1 MPSLTDHL
9 YRLSRSPVAA
19 SWVAGAGGAVAVVA
33 LAQLCLLIAAGPQLP
48 FTPTHAATPGAVD
61 SGPLAKWHLFG
72 IPNAG
77 VVLQA
82 TTLSLV
88 LRGTVA
94 TDQQNRALAIMA
106 EKGRPDAGYHVGEQL
121 PGGGVLQAVHAD
133 HVIIANGGTQERL
146 ALVDPATRPQPAPN
160 RSSVAIAPAGLAPPT
175 GMPSSVGALSV
186 LPVVENGRVVGGR
199 LATPDVARIERL
211 GLRRDDV
218 IVSIDGT
225 AVADPAI
232 NRTLEKGLLAGSA
245 MTLVVRRDGRER
257 TVRVAP

>member
-9 YRLSRSPVAA
+9 YRFSRSPIAA
-19 SWVAGAGGAVAVVA
+19 NWVARVGGAVAVIA

-48 FTPTHAATPGAVD
+48 FTPPHATPPRAVD
-61 SGPLAKWHLFG
+61 DGPLGKWHLFG

-77 VVLQA
+77 VVLKA

-94 TDQQNRALAIMA
+94 TDQQDRALAIMA

-133 HVIIANGGTQERL
+133 HVIIANGGKQERL
-146 ALVDPATRPQPAPN
+146 ALIEPAARAQPASGRLP
-160 RSSVAIAPAGLAPPT
+160 IAAAAAGWAPPAGI
-175 GMPSSVGALSV
+175 PSSVGAMSV
-186 LPVVENGRVVGGR
+186 LPVVENGRVVGAR
-199 LATPDVARIERL
+199 LTTPDVARVERL

-232 NRTLEKGLLAGSA
+232 NRTLEQGLLAGSA
-245 MTLVVRRDGRER
+245 MTLVVRRDGREQ
-257 TVRVAP
+257 TIRVAP

>member
-19 SWVAGAGGAVAVVA
+19 SWVARAGGAVAVVA

-48 FTPTHAATPGAVD
+48 FMPTHGATPGAVD

-133 HVIIANGGTQERL
+133 HVIIANGGTRERL
-146 ALVDPATRPQPAPN
+146 ALVDPATRLQPAST
-160 RSSVAIAPAGLAPPT
+160 RSPIAVAPVALAPPT
-175 GMPSSVGALSV
+175 GVPSLVGALNV
-186 LPVVENGRVVGGR
+186 LPVVENGRVAGAR
-199 LATPDVARIERL
+199 LVTPDVARIERL

-245 MTLVVRRDGRER
+245 MTLVVRRDGREQ

>member
-9 YRLSRSPVAA
+9 YRLSRSPITAN
-19 SWVAGAGGAVAVVA
+19 WVARTGGAVAVIA
-33 LAQLCLLIAAGPQLP
+33 LAQLCLLMAAGPQLP
-48 FTPTHAATPGAVD
+48 FTPTLAATPATAD

-72 IPNAG
+72 IPSAG
-77 VVLQA
+77 VALKA

-94 TDQQNRALAIMA
+94 TDQQDRAVAIMA
-106 EKGRPDAGYHVGEQL
+106 EKGRPDAGYHVGEHL

-133 HVIIANGGTQERL
+133 HVVIANGGTQERL
-146 ALVDPATRPQPAPN
+146 ALVDPVTRLPPASS
-160 RSSVAIAPAGLAPPT
+160 RSSVAVAPAGLASPT
-175 GMPSSVGALSV
+175 GMPSSVGALNV
-186 LPVVENGRVVGGR
+186 LPVVENGRVVGAR
-199 LATPDVARIERL
+199 LVTPDVARVERL

-218 IVSIDGT
+218 IVSIDGI

-245 MTLVVRRDGRER
+245 MTLVVRRDGREQ

>member
-19 SWVAGAGGAVAVVA
+19 SWVARVGGAVAVIA

-61 SGPLAKWHLFG
+61 NGPLAKWHLFG

-77 VVLQA
+77 VVLKA

-94 TDQQNRALAIMA
+94 TDRQNRALAIMA
-106 EKGRPDAGYHVGEQL
+106 EKGRPDAGYHVGERL

-133 HVIIANGGTQERL
+133 HVVIVNGGTQERL
-146 ALVDPATRPQPAPN
+146 ALIEPTARPQPAPT
-160 RSSVAIAPAGLAPPT
+160 RSSVAVAPTGLAPPP
-175 GMPSSVGALSV
+175 GMASSAGALSI
-186 LPVVENGRVVGGR
+186 LPVVENGRVVGAR
-199 LATPDVARIERL
+199 LATADVARIERL

>member
-1 MPSLTDHL
+1 MSSLTDHL

-19 SWVAGAGGAVAVVA
+19 SWVARVGGAVAVMA
-33 LAQLCLLIAAGPQLP
+33 LAQLCLLVAAGPQLP
-48 FTPTHAATPGAVD
+48 FPPARATAPAALD

-94 TDQQNRALAIMA
+94 TDRQERAVAILA
-106 EKGRPDAGYHVGEQL
+106 EKGRPDAGYHVGDRL

-133 HVIIANGGTQERL
+133 HVVIANGGTQERL
-146 ALVDPATRPQPAPN
+146 ALVDPLARPQPAPR
-160 RSSVAIAPAGLAPPT
+160 RSSVVVASAGPVPPPA
-175 GMPSSVGALSV
+175 MPSAVGDLSV
-186 LPVVENGRVVGGR
+186 LPVLENGRVVGAR

-232 NRTLEKGLLAGSA
+232 NRTLEKGLLAGRA
-245 MTLVVRRDGRER
+245 MTLIVRRDGRER
-257 TVRVAP
+257 TVRIAP

>member
-1 MPSLTDHL
+1 MSSLTDHL
-9 YRLSRSPVAA
+9 YRLSRSPAAA
-19 SWVAGAGGAVAVVA
+19 SWVARVGGAVAAIA

-48 FTPTHAATPGAVD
+48 FPPTAAAAPAAVD
-61 SGPLAKWHLFG
+61 NGPLAKWHLFG

-77 VVLQA
+77 VALQA

-94 TDQQNRALAIMA
+94 SDRQDRAVAILA

-133 HVIIANGGTQERL
+133 HVVIANGGTQQRL
-146 ALVDPATRPQPAPN
+146 ALVEPATRPPPAPA
-160 RSSVAIAPAGLAPPT
+160 RTSAAIVPGPASPAGI
-175 GMPSSVGALSV
+175 PSSAGVLSV
-186 LPVVENGRVVGGR
+186 LPVLENGRVVGAR

-245 MTLVVRRDGRER
+245 MTLIVRRDGRER
-257 TVRVAP
+257 TVRIAP